1 MGNVY
6 ASSVLPCP
14 LSLEILHVGFA
25 ETAAPNTNTQMDK
38 YLQKSISRWD
48 FLDCCSLNFTLPY
61 SVRGI
66 KSDDINCN
74 IKKGSA
80 KYEQHDGCEI
90 WREWQK

>member
-1 MGNVY
+1 MGIRCVCVWGLGERDLGNVY

-48 FLDCCSLNFTLPY
+48 FLECCSLNFTLPY
-61 SVRGI
+61 S
-66 KSDDINCN
+66 K
-74 IKKGSA
+74 
-80 KYEQHDGCEI
+80 
-90 WREWQK
+90 